1 MDPDQ
6 VATLFNAFEQEST
19 GTDRSHEGSGLGL
32 AIVDRLVTEMNGSI
46 EVNTEKGVGTCFTV
60 RLPRKIH
67 KPSDSE
73 DAAPVPAE

>member
-6 VATLFNAFEQEST
+6 VATLFNVFEQEST

-60 RLPRKIH
+60 RLPRDASAADE
-67 KPSDSE
+67 SDE
-73 DAAPVPAE
+73 